1 MKNRLNPELDMEG
14 VVFTMYDART
24 NLSLEVVEN
33 VKRNLKEN
41 VYKTIIPRNIRLAEA
56 PSHGLPINMYDSK
69 SVGAESY
76 RRLAM
81 EVEFNDEG
89 IEFDV
94 NSFDNEVFTENK
106 DAKKNKKGKKMN
118 ILKKKQ
124 K

>member
-1 MKNRLNPELDMEG
+1 
-14 VVFTMYDART
+14 
-24 NLSLEVVEN
+24 
-33 VKRNLKEN
+33 
-41 VYKTIIPRNIRLAEA
+41 
-56 PSHGLPINMYDSK
+56 
-69 SVGAESY
+69 
-76 RRLAM
+76 M

-106 DAKKNKKGKKMN
+106 DAKKNKKGKKIN